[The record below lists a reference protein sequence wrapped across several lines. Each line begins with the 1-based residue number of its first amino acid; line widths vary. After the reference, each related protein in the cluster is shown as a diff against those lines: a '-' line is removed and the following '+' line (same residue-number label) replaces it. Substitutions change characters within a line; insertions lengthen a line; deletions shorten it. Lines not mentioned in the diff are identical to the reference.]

1 MSGKV
6 DYRVFG
12 KEPIPKDITP
22 KELSGALLRHGFE
35 IRQGK
40 GSHVVAIIRFP
51 DGVTWNYPIPFGGR
65 KTVLPVY
72 IRKIRDAMAEHK
84 MEVHFA

>member
-1 MSGKV
+1 MSGKD

-22 KELSGALLRHGFE
+22 KELSGVLLRHGFR

-40 GSHVVAIIRFP
+40 GSHVVVCVRFP
-51 DGVTWNYPIPFGGR
+51 DGVMWNYPIPFGGR
-65 KTVLPVY
+65 KTVYPVY
-72 IRKIRDAMAEHK
+72 IRKIREAMAAHK